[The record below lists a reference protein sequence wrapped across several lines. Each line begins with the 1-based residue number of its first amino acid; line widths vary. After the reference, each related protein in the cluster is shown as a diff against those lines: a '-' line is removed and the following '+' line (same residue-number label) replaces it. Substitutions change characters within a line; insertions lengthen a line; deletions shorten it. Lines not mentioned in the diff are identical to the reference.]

1 MVQLPFESSSH
12 GEPPGGVPADI
23 PLARPVTLTP
33 PNETAPL
40 VFDDAMWLRGM
51 SRRAALL
58 DVCLLAGVLIVF
70 ELALGFVAQLTWGPF
85 PPNPDGNGLDVP
97 PEVLRAAVVPVIA
110 LRAVVVILFT
120 ALILRLRR
128 QPWTSVAMT
137 RDRLTDN
144 LLLGVATAA
153 IAGLMILGFM
163 MALTVVFPDLRR
175 QMERNAEQI
184 SDMLPMLSIPAF
196 LALAVVVGVWE
207 ELAFRGFM
215 MTRLRRLTGR
225 WSLAI
230 IISTV
235 IFTALHAA
243 EQTPAALIAVSLLSI
258 TFSAVTIWRRSLV
271 PAIVAHILWNFVQFM
286 IISQL
291 LNQGGM
297 SP

>member
-1 MVQLPFESSSH
+1 MTQPPFDSRATGESPS
-12 GEPPGGVPADI
+12 GVPVDI
-23 PLARPVTLTP
+23 PFARPITLTP
-33 PNETAPL
+33 LAESALFVAN
-40 VFDDAMWLRGM
+40 DAMLLRGM

-70 ELALGFVAQLTWGPF
+70 EFALGFVVQRIWGPF
-85 PPNPDGNGLDVP
+85 PPSPDGHGLDVP
-97 PEVLRAAVVPVIA
+97 SEVLRAAVVPVIA
-110 LRAVVVILFT
+110 LRSLVVILFT

-137 RDRLTDN
+137 RDRLGDN

-184 SDMLPMLSIPAF
+184 SDMLPMLGIPAF

-225 WSLAI
+225 WTLAV
-230 IISTV
+230 IISTA

-258 TFSAVTIWRRSLV
+258 SFSAVTIWRRSLV

-291 LNQGGM
+291 LNQGGT